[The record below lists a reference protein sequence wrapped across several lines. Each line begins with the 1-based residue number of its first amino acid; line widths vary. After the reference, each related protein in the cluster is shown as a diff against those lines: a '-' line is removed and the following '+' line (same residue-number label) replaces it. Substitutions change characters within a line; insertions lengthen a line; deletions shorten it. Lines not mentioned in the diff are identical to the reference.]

1 MGLFDLPRVEVK
13 SRAEWRQWLQT
24 HHQQRESIWLVS
36 YKRSSP
42 YYLSYA
48 AIVEEALC
56 FGWIDS
62 RPAKLDSERSM
73 LLLSPRKPGSNWS
86 KLNKER
92 VAALTAAGLMTPA
105 GQAKIDQARRDG
117 TWDALNSVDALE
129 MPADLTA
136 ALRKHPPAEKNFAA
150 FPPSNRRG
158 ILDWLLS
165 AKTESTRGQRLSEIA
180 ILAAQNIRANTPAA
194 RAYRSRTSPSR
205 TASTK

>member
-1 MGLFDLPRVEVK
+1 MGLFDLQRVEVK
-13 SRAEWRQWLQT
+13 SRADWRNWLQAN
-24 HHQQRESIWLVS
+24 HRQAESIWLVS

-42 YYLSYA
+42 HYLAYA
-48 AIVEEALC
+48 EIVEEALC

-62 RPAKLDSERSM
+62 RPAKLDERRSM

-86 KLNKER
+86 KLNKDR
-92 VAALTAAGLMTPA
+92 VAALSAAGLIAPA

-136 ALRKHPPAEKNFAA
+136 ALRQHPPAETNFAA
-150 FPPSNRRG
+150 FPPSTRRG

-165 AKTESTRGQRLSEIA
+165 AKTESTRAQRLSEIA

-194 RAYRSRTSPSR
+194 RAYRSRT
-205 TASTK
+205 ASTK